1 MARSNNVQQCPTWS
15 CGIMWHHVAS
25 RGLLRLRFIYRRLCL
40 SFCGSCLVF
49 LHCHC
54 MLLWSCDRCSYRS
67 RQAMQLKKTKASLP
81 TLLFGTRSF
90 SFSLWPLCFFGRLF
104 AFTAAFAS
112 CFWPGPYICLPTTS
126 RMYSFLCQTHH
137 IFAIIDHINSLSHGR
152 SLVNSTRRTRWC
164 SKVRWLSPTAFVF
177 DFPRFAF
184 TLPKFQNQSEDVWRF
199 WSSRSSSRMW
209 NQTDL
214 WKNQAPLETC
224 SKPPPVPPWG
234 DSAPN
239 FACSGR
245 FRNCGKF
252 FRIFWSFQFQ
262 FQLVSLV
269 ERIQHYSL
277 WSSRLVSWRVTR
289 LLVPSPS
296 LSHVLLFDW
305 IWFSS
310 VCSWPLR
317 QRKLSR
323 KT

>member
-1 MARSNNVQQCPTWS
+1 
-15 CGIMWHHVAS
+15 MWHHVAS

-90 SFSLWPLCFFGRLF
+90 SCSLWPLCFFGRLF

-177 DFPRFAF
+177 DFPD
-184 TLPKFQNQSEDVWRF
+184 LPSPCQNSKTSLRMSEDSEVPEVVPECGIKLIYEKTKRPLKRARSLLRF
-199 WSSRSSSRMW
+199 HPEATVLQILRVQDVSGIVASSFEFFDLFNFSFNWFHLLNAFSTIHFGVLGWSHEELL
-209 NQTDL
+209 D
-214 WKNQAPLETC
+214 
-224 SKPPPVPPWG
+224 
-234 DSAPN
+234 
-239 FACSGR
+239 
-245 FRNCGKF
+245 
-252 FRIFWSFQFQ
+252 FWFP
-262 FQLVSLV
+262 
-269 ERIQHYSL
+269 
-277 WSSRLVSWRVTR
+277 R
-289 LLVPSPS
+289 LLCPTSCFS
-296 LSHVLLFDW
+296 IGFGFLQFVLGH
-305 IWFSS
+305 
-310 VCSWPLR
+310 
-317 QRKLSR
+317 
-323 KT
+323 

>member
-15 CGIMWHHVAS
+15 CGIMWHHVAFFAS
-25 RGLLRLRFIYRRLCL
+25 GSSTGGSAFLFVAVAL
-40 SFCGSCLVF
+40 SSCTATA
-49 LHCHC
+49 CC
-54 MLLWSCDRCSYRS
+54 CDYVIDVRTGPG
-67 RQAMQLKKTKASLP
+67 RQCNYKTKVSLP

-90 SFSLWPLCFFGRLF
+90 SCSLWPLCFFGRLF
-104 AFTAAFAS
+104 AFAAAFAS

-152 SLVNSTRRTRWC
+152 SLVNSTCRTRWC
-164 SKVRWLSPTAFVF
+164 SKVRWLSPTVLVF

-184 TLPKFQNQSEDVWRF
+184 TLPKLQNQSEDVWRF

-252 FRIFWSFQFQ
+252 FRFFWFFQFQ

-277 WSSRLVSWRVTR
+277 WSSRLVSWRVAR

-317 QRKLSR
+317 QRKRSR
-323 KT
+323 KK